1 MSSHVKKHHVIDD
14 ISSLIKKNISPPLQD
29 PYIFEPNCQM
39 QVDEFGFY
47 ITWKSEGKVRPPPLH
62 FPLFLDEGFYLAVFA
77 EILFYEHKPSSIP
90 VNL

>member
-14 ISSLIKKNISPPLQD
+14 ISSLIKTNISPPLQD

-47 ITWKSEGKVRPPPLH
+47 ITWKSEGKV
-62 FPLFLDEGFYLAVFA
+62 
-77 EILFYEHKPSSIP
+77 
-90 VNL
+90 